1 MQQHG
6 SKYFAH
12 RPQLL
17 ILAIGSKDRTSHF
30 SEHDHVAYQIKG
42 IQVCSNMVANILPVA
57 IPPPDPGVGSKG
69 QNSTFSHMVMLH
81 INMIAN
87 ILPADPHLP
96 LGSAVT
102 QW

>member
-1 MQQHG
+1 
-6 SKYFAH
+6 
-12 RPQLL
+12 
-17 ILAIGSKDRTSHF
+17 
-30 SEHDHVAYQIKG
+30 
-42 IQVCSNMVANILPVA
+42 MVANILPGA
-57 IPPPDPGVGSKG
+57 IPHPPPDPGVGSKG

-96 LGSAVT
+96 PGSTVT